1 MVVVQKQKRT
11 RQCLVSKLELYG
23 KTKAGYGCLNDGAK
37 GVAFEISCVKS
48 SRETLLLNRG
58 VFLVSSL
65 LPLTDMKLNK
75 VYTPGEYEAD
85 IYALWE
91 KTESFVPKN
100 RGNDA
105 HYSIVMPPPNANAN
119 LHIGTAM
126 TIALEDIAARYHRM
140 TGKAT
145 LLLPGADHAGFETQV
160 VYEKHLAKEGKSRFD
175 FSKEELYSQI
185 WDFVAQN
192 RSNFETQFRR
202 VGASCD
208 WSRYT
213 YTLDDKIVKRAYKTF
228 KKLWDDKL
236 IYRGERLVNFCTFHG
251 TAFADIEVEYQTE
264 MGKMYYMHFPLV
276 PVAGVTDE
284 KDHILVATTRPET
297 MLGDVAV
304 AVHPDDKRFKQLVGR
319 TVKIPLAD
327 REVPVIA
334 DKMVDPEFGTGAVKI
349 TAAHDP
355 NDFDVAKNH
364 NLPLLSVITEDGKIG
379 HDAPRVYH
387 GLTVED
393 GRKKVIE
400 DVDKLGLLEK
410 IEDHEH
416 RVGHCY
422 KCKNVLQPMVRD
434 QWFVDMEPLA
444 KKAIAVLEKKE
455 ITFYPDSKRT
465 QLITYLKGLRDW
477 NISRQIAWGI
487 PIPAFQNVDEPD
499 DWIFDERVDQEVIEV
514 TGKTYHRDP
523 DVFDTWFSSS
533 SWPYATL
540 DFPDSED
547 FKKFFPL
554 SLMETGGEILNPW
567 VSRMI
572 MLGLYITGD
581 VPFKAV
587 YIHGYVMAEDGTKM
601 SKSIGNV
608 IDPMPVIDEYGSD
621 ALRMGIIA
629 GRAPAVNRGYDRAK
643 VEGGRNFANK
653 LWNVARFIE
662 GILPENFTFDGPKPK
677 TPADH
682 WMLSKLQHS
691 TEVITTHL
699 EAYRFSEAFD
709 ESYRLV
715 WDDLADWYV
724 EASKG
729 QQNVSVLAY
738 ALDTVLRLVHP
749 FAPFVTETIWQTLPW
764 TGDSILATNAWPK
777 HTKSD
782 GKQAEVFEEIISIVG
797 EIRAITTALKVR
809 DVTLY
814 HKGDSFIS
822 TNADLIKRMTR
833 LAAITEV
840 EDGQGVHLTQSS
852 RTCWL
857 GIDLQTS
864 QRYATELT
872 AKQAELTQQ
881 VTRLEGRLGNK
892 SYVDNAPKQL
902 VEETKQQLKDIQQ
915 QIEIIKTEINRYA

>member
-1 MVVVQKQKRT
+1 
-11 RQCLVSKLELYG
+11 
-23 KTKAGYGCLNDGAK
+23 
-37 GVAFEISCVKS
+37 
-48 SRETLLLNRG
+48 
-58 VFLVSSL
+58 
-65 LPLTDMKLNK
+65 
-75 VYTPGEYEAD
+75 
-85 IYALWE
+85 
-91 KTESFVPKN
+91 
-100 RGNDA
+100 
-105 HYSIVMPPPNANAN
+105 
-119 LHIGTAM
+119 
-126 TIALEDIAARYHRM
+126 
-140 TGKAT
+140 
-145 LLLPGADHAGFETQV
+145 
-160 VYEKHLAKEGKSRFD
+160 
-175 FSKEELYSQI
+175 
-185 WDFVAQN
+185 
-192 RSNFETQFRR
+192 
-202 VGASCD
+202 
-208 WSRYT
+208 
-213 YTLDDKIVKRAYKTF
+213 
-228 KKLWDDKL
+228 
-236 IYRGERLVNFCTFHG
+236 
-251 TAFADIEVEYQTE
+251 
-264 MGKMYYMHFPLV
+264 MHFPLV